1 MNNKEQIDISGNVDI
16 SGNLSIASTGAL
28 TLPVGTTEQQPTIGV
43 MGMVRFN
50 SSSTRLQFYNG
61 NAWRSIE
68 TNIASG
74 GAVTEHGNYRIHTF
88 TVSDT
93 FTVSIGCDVSYLIVA
108 GGGGG
113 ANGDDANGGSGG
125 GGAGGMIEGGATFT
139 AGSYRIIV
147 GSGGR
152 GVTQEYGPQTS
163 TSGNYYSNG
172 IRAHTNG
179 SDTKIESYTNS
190 FTVDVTGGG
199 RGNGGHGGSG
209 GGEFRT
215 TGVGSGTS
223 GQGHDGGSSGYIN
236 SYGGGGGGGGA
247 GAAGGAGGHG
257 RNGGD
262 SYGGNGGIGKPS
274 SITGTT
280 IYYAGGGGGGAQFNP
295 GYHNNYDGRS
305 LGGRGG
311 GGSGGGDTHL
321 YQFEGLDGTDGLGG
335 GGGGSSSGV
344 RQGGAGPY
352 RNNPITGK
360 GGDGIVIIRYLI

>member
-1 MNNKEQIDISGNVDI
+1 LVVD
-16 SGNLSIASTGAL
+16 GDVSITSTGAL
-28 TLPVGTTEQQPTIGV
+28 TLPVGTTDQQPTTGV
-43 MGMVRFN
+43 KGMVRFN

-74 GAVTEHGNYRIHTF
+74 GAVTEHESYRIHTF
-88 TVSDT
+88 TISDT

-113 ANGDDANGGSGG
+113 ANGDDVNGASGG

-152 GVTQEYGPQTS
+152 GVTQEYGPQTAI
-163 TSGNYYSNG
+163 SGNYYSYS

-190 FTVDVTGGG
+190 FTVDVSGGG
-199 RGNGGHGGSG
+199 MGNGGDGGSG
-209 GGEFRT
+209 GGEWRT
-215 TGVGSGTS
+215 AGVGLGTS
-223 GQGHDGGSSGYIN
+223 GQGNNGGQSGY
-236 SYGGGGGGGGA
+236 SGGYGGGGGGGGA
-247 GAAGGAGGHG
+247 GAAGGAGGHARSG
-257 RNGGD
+257 AH
-262 SYGGNGGIGKPS
+262 SYGGNGGIGKQS

-280 IYYAGGGGGGAQFNP
+280 IYYAGGGGGGAQFDP
-295 GYHNNYDGRS
+295 GYGSGYDGRS

-311 GGSGGGDTHL
+311 GGSGGGDALL

-344 RQGGAGPY
+344 RRTNIGPY
-352 RNNPITGK
+352 RDNLITGK
-360 GGDGIVIIRYLI
+360 GGDGIVIIRYPI